1 MDFGKNRCSSGIQ
14 YRMKNTLLLLPALLC
29 CALASAQR
37 DGMAVMLDDAIRA
50 ENGWVTVRLL
60 MPDSYAAHRSAAL
73 ELAAENAA
81 ILHILEDGDI
91 LTVEIQERSADR
103 NAWRKILATLGIS
116 VIEVDTGEQYGID
129 EMAVED
135 FLTHYNVD

>member
-1 MDFGKNRCSSGIQ
+1 MDFGKNRCSSGNQ
-14 YRMKNTLLLLPALLC
+14 YRMKKTLLLLPALLC

-60 MPDSYAAHRSAAL
+60 MPDSYASHRSAAL
-73 ELAAENAA
+73 ELATENAA
-81 ILHILEDGDI
+81 ILHIMEDGDI
-91 LTVEIQERSADR
+91 LTVELQERSADR

-116 VIEVDTGEQYGID
+116 VIEVDTGEKYGID

-135 FLTHYNVD
+135 FLTHYKVD